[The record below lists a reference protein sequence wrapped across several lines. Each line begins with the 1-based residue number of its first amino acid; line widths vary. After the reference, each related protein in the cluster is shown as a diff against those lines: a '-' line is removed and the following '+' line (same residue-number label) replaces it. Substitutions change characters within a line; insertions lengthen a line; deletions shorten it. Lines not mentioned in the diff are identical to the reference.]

1 MDSTTAGFGA
11 LPVLADKELTAMNQ
25 LMMDSRYK
33 IKSAASFLRT
43 DRSDRVNPDFILYT
57 LNDYLGHLQNC
68 VASTKKMLPFET
80 NAPFYEN
87 LAKYDPVAFKLV
99 SIIRSIDI
107 KMLGGMLLQLQKAP
121 RETTVSQLIPF
132 VSLLFQ
138 SLIRVYYL
146 GAPGIAKKYRT
157 IYSFILKECCP
168 ADPEGLKQ
176 YTSSAIA
183 EWHYIFD
190 QICNGLYP
198 LVLRMASP
206 VMLTQTQL
214 FYANGSRVLAWLQ
227 VAPAEILIVKDG
239 EGDKTENV
247 PAPPPVKELPEE
259 AFDTVEVPPE
269 VQEGIDILERLF
281 PEAGWKD
288 LGTMPDFCPYF
299 QPILQFQD
307 AFSQL
312 APDNPLQATLILL
325 LILEEL
331 FQGLRLIKFVPM
343 QPLSAID
350 ESEDLNKILEEW
362 ILYQEIVF
370 DKNFSADL
378 KEYTHQ
384 IYTQPEYN
392 KAPYGRTQLSN
403 MYTLIKTMF
412 LPYFDIRLYGTAKIQ
427 KDDRLPPFYLR
438 VLRLKRLLGRYY
450 EEIRAAPPGSD
461 VNTTGSLPGIQ
472 NPWGQYKFDIANA
485 VSKRLDALCG
495 GKHSKTKTNA
505 VLIRYTYLILCV
517 LDWWINDKNSYAYQN
532 TPDYLYRVTEPGKSV
547 PAFGI
552 KVRTDVDAV
561 FLKHLKARNGGTG
574 SQDPV
579 SGPPAP

>member
-1 MDSTTAGFGA
+1 MDNNTAGFGV
-11 LPVLADKELTAMNQ
+11 LPVIVDRELSAMNQ
-25 LMMDSRYK
+25 LMTDSRYK
-33 IKSAASFLRT
+33 IKQSASFLRT

-80 NAPFYEN
+80 NTPFYEN
-87 LAKYDPVAFKLV
+87 LATYDPVSFKLV
-99 SIIRSIDI
+99 SIVRSMDM
-107 KMLGGMLLQLQKAP
+107 KMLSSMLLQLQKAP
-121 RETTVSQLIPF
+121 RETTVTQLIPF
-132 VSLLFQ
+132 VSLLYQ

-146 GAPGIAKKYRT
+146 GAAGLTKKYRT
-157 IYSFILKECCP
+157 IYSFIVKDLCP

-183 EWHYIFD
+183 DWNYIFD
-190 QICNGLYP
+190 HICTGLYP
-198 LVLRMASP
+198 LVLRMVSP
-206 VMLTQTQL
+206 VMLTQNQL

-227 VAPAEILIVKDG
+227 VAPTDILIIKEG
-239 EGDKTENV
+239 EPEKNEIVSNV
-247 PAPPPVKELPEE
+247 TPVKEVLVE
-259 AFDTVEVPPE
+259 ADDRIDVPQE
-269 VQEGIDILERLF
+269 VQEGLGILERLF
-281 PEAGWKD
+281 PEAGWD
-288 LGTMPDFCPYF
+288 ELETMPDFCPYF
-299 QPILQFQD
+299 QPILLFQD

-331 FQGLRLIKFVPM
+331 FHGLRLIKFIPL

-350 ESEDLNKILEEW
+350 ESEDINKILEEW
-362 ILYQEIVF
+362 ILYQEIIF
-370 DKNFSADL
+370 DKNFSVDL

-392 KAPYGRTQLSN
+392 KGPYGRTQLSN

-427 KDDRLPPFYLR
+427 KDDRFPPFYLR
-438 VLRLKRLLGRYY
+438 VRRLKRLLERYY
-450 EEIRAAPPGSD
+450 EEVRAAPPGSD
-461 VNTTGSLPGIQ
+461 VNTSGSLSGIQ
-472 NPWGQYKFDIANA
+472 NPWAPYQFDIANA

-495 GKHSKTKTNA
+495 GKHSKTKTNT

-517 LDWWINDKNSYAYQN
+517 LDWWINDKDSYAYQN
-532 TPDYLYRVTEPGKSV
+532 APDYLYRVTEPGKSV

-561 FLKHLKARNGGTG
+561 FLKHLKARSGAAGTTE
-574 SQDPV
+574 SP
-579 SGPPAP
+579 SAS

>member
-1 MDSTTAGFGA
+1 MENNTDGFGV
-11 LPVLADKELTAMNQ
+11 LPVISDKELSAMNQ
-25 LMMDSRYK
+25 LMTDSRYK
-33 IKSAASFLRT
+33 IKPTASFLRT
-43 DRSDRVNPDFILYT
+43 DRADRVNPDFILYT

-80 NAPFYEN
+80 NATFYEN
-87 LAKYDPVAFKLV
+87 LAKYDPISFKLV
-99 SIIRSIDI
+99 SIVRSLDM
-107 KMLGGMLLQLQKAP
+107 KMLSSMLLQLQKTP
-121 RETTVSQLIPF
+121 RETTVTQLIPF
-132 VSLLFQ
+132 VSLLYQ

-146 GAPGIAKKYRT
+146 GAAGIAKKYRT
-157 IYSFILKECCP
+157 IYSFILKEFCP

-176 YTSSAIA
+176 YTSSAIS

-190 QICNGLYP
+190 QICTGLYP
-198 LVLRMASP
+198 LVLRMVSP
-206 VMLTQTQL
+206 AMLTQNQL

-227 VAPAEILIVKDG
+227 VAPTEILIVKEG
-239 EGDKTENV
+239 ESEKTEIDPN
-247 PAPPPVKELPEE
+247 AAPVKEAP
-259 AFDTVEVPPE
+259 VEPTYTIDVPQE
-269 VQEGIDILERLF
+269 VQEGLDILERLF
-281 PEAGWKD
+281 PEAGWSE
-288 LGTMPDFCPYF
+288 LESMPDFCPYF

-307 AFSQL
+307 PFSQL
-312 APDNPLQATLILL
+312 APDNPLQATLIML

-331 FQGLRLIKFVPM
+331 FQGLRLIKFVPL

-350 ESEDLNKILEEW
+350 ESEDVNKILEEW

-370 DKNFSADL
+370 DKTFSTDL

-438 VLRLKRLLGRYY
+438 VMRLKRLLGRYY
-450 EEIRAAPPGSD
+450 EEVRAAPPGSD

-517 LDWWINDKNSYAYQN
+517 LDWWINDKNSYAYQYS
-532 TPDYLYRVTEPGKSV
+532 PDYLYRVTEPGKSV

-561 FLKHLKARNGGTG
+561 FLKHLKARNSGTG
-574 SQDPV
+574 TADTPSPT
-579 SGPPAP
+579 